1 MSTENKTAWQGCA
14 PTPILPKTAL
24 ALTVSPK
31 TGTCF
36 LLLDN
41 DGNQIATL
49 PDFVYLDDQG
59 KRVDGHTLKIAQV
72 LAAAPDLLEALR
84 VCEGNISSLL
94 ASNHPKI
101 YGEWLAVVRAAIAKA
116 EGAA

>member
-1 MSTENKTAWQGCA
+1 MSTQH
-14 PTPILPKTAL
+14 TPGPWY
-24 ALTVSPK
+24 V
-31 TGTCF
+31 GTEF
-36 LLLDN
+36 S
-41 DGNQIATL
+41 
-49 PDFVYLDDQG
+49 DQG
-59 KRVDGHTLKIAQV
+59 RHIYAEKKVKDSDGDEWNPLIACTDDDERMVNWQANAQ
-72 LAAAPDLLEALR
+72 LIAAAPDLLEALR